1 MKKLLILLMVLA
13 MSLFLFIGCGED
25 AAGDEDVNEEGTEN
39 GEEVAEEEEEEQDE
53 AITEGSVALVGLG
66 HNISIARSRDMSDE
80 DTAQAQAD
88 VTAAAVGFDAD
99 GTIVSVSI
107 DVAQTRVA
115 FDEDMQVTSDKDALV
130 PSKKELGDDYG
141 MAAASG
147 IDKEWYEQIEALE
160 EWMIGQNIDDVLALD
175 LNEDNAPD
183 VADLHSSVTITVT
196 SYLDAVEEA
205 WENAVDAEGAET
217 VGLGLRT
224 YIDKSRDASD
234 EDNAQ
239 AQVDTYVTA
248 TAFDADGTIVNTLI
262 DVAQVRVA
270 FDEDGQV
277 ESDRGAEL
285 QTKKERG
292 DDYGMARVSE
302 IEKEWYEQ
310 IEAFEAWLVGQTIE
324 EAMTVE
330 LNDNDAPDVADLE
343 SSVTI
348 TVTGYLSVVENAYD
362 NAR

>member
-25 AAGDEDVNEEGTEN
+25 ATGDEVEEEEAAEN
-39 GEEVAEEEEEEQDE
+39 GEEVAEEEEEQEE
-53 AITEGSVALVGLG
+53 AVTEGSIALLGLG
-66 HNISIARSRDMSDE
+66 HNISIARSRDMSDD

-88 VTAAAVGFDAD
+88 VTVAAVGFDAD

-115 FDEDMQVTSDKDALV
+115 FDEDMQVTSDRDALV

-141 MAAASG
+141 MARVSG
-147 IDKEWYEQIEALE
+147 IEKEWYEQIEALE

-205 WENAVDAEGAET
+205 WNNAVDAEGAET

-224 YIDKSRDASD
+224 YIDRSRDASD

-277 ESDRGAEL
+277 ETDRSAEL

-292 DDYGMARVSE
+292 DDYGMARVSG

-324 EAMTVE
+324 EAMNLE

-348 TVTGYLSVVENAYD
+348 TVTGYLSVVENAYQ